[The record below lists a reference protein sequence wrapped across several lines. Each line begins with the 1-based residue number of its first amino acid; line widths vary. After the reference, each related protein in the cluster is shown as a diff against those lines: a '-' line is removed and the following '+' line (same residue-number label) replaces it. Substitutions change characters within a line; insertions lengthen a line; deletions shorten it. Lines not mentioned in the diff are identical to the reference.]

1 MHQYDTARDCHKKKP
16 EKKGPGLSRVM
27 KVKHNHTSKV
37 RVMFASSRRV
47 AGPVMT
53 GSVFGQEV

>member
-1 MHQYDTARDCHKKKP
+1 MIQP
-16 EKKGPGLSRVM
+16 EIIIRKTRKKGPGLSRVM
-27 KVKHNHTSKV
+27 KIKHNHTSKG
-37 RVMFASSRRV
+37 RVMFASSRRE